1 MISFS
6 RTGLIAATLVFLF
19 FEGAAAIAAPCLDW
33 QQSRALAAKAVQ
45 TRLMVAALSCGLRD
59 PYNEFVVKFDLE
71 LVEHSS
77 TLMSWHRQNYG
88 ADGDRAFHNLMTRIA
103 NEASADNV
111 SASREF
117 CRLAAETFKFYL
129 TTASD
134 SIAAMLPASATA
146 RRFGVA
152 TCRSIGNDYQ
162 IKSATQNV
170 PVTAW
175 PKADVAAD

>member
-1 MISFS
+1 MISIS
-6 RTGLIAATLVFLF
+6 RTGLIAGTLVFLF

-45 TRLMVAALSCGLRD
+45 TRLMVAALSCGMRS
-59 PYNEFVVKFDLE
+59 PYNEFVLKFDPE
-71 LVEHSS
+71 LVEHNS

-88 ADGDRAFHNLMTRIA
+88 ADGDKVFHNLMTRIA

-111 SASREF
+111 SASRDF
-117 CRLAAETFKFYL
+117 CRLAAETFEFYL
-129 TTASD
+129 ATASD

-146 RRFGVA
+146 RRFGL
-152 TCRSIGNDYQ
+152 TSCRSIGNDYQ

>member
-1 MISFS
+1 MTSFS
-6 RTGLIAATLVFLF
+6 RTGLIAGTLVFLF
-19 FEGAAAIAAPCLDW
+19 FEGAIAIAAPCLDW
-33 QQSRALAAKAVQ
+33 HQSRALAAKAVQ
-45 TRLMVAALSCGLRD
+45 TRLMVAALSCGMRD
-59 PYNEFVVKFDLE
+59 PYNEFVLKFDPE
-71 LVEHSS
+71 LVEHNS
-77 TLMSWHRQNYG
+77 TLISWHRQHYG
-88 ADGDRAFHNLMTRIA
+88 PGGDSVFHNLMTRIA

-111 SASREF
+111 SAAREF
-117 CRLAAETFKFYL
+117 CKLASETFKFYL

-134 SIAAMLPASATA
+134 SIAAMMPASATA

-175 PKADVAAD
+175 PKADVVAD